1 MHFKVC
7 SAYIFYRTFLETTL
21 SVLKCTVFAV
31 EGIQSIRYTTIRNAL
46 RISCATRSNF
56 TVGHSIQSIR
66 YTTIRNALRIS
77 CATRSNF
84 TVGHSIQSIRY
95 TTIRN
100 ALRISCATRSNFT
113 VGHSIPIVAINY
125 RHSWTVSLGTV
136 VMIIVGRCS
145 INFG

>member
-56 TVGHSIQSIR
+56 TVGHSI
-66 YTTIRNALRIS
+66 
-77 CATRSNF
+77 
-84 TVGHSIQSIRY
+84 
-95 TTIRN
+95 
-100 ALRISCATRSNFT
+100 
-113 VGHSIPIVAINY
+113 PIVAINY